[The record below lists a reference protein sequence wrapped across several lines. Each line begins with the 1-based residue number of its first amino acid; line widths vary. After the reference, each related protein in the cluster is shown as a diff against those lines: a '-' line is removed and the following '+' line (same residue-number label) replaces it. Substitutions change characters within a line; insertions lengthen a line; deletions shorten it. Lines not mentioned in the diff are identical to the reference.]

1 MAWTA
6 LVQGRETPGLP
17 ERRSAEGMNDLA
29 VQEGREGA
37 GNEAV

>member
-1 MAWTA
+1 
-6 LVQGRETPGLP
+6 
-17 ERRSAEGMNDLA
+17 MNDLA